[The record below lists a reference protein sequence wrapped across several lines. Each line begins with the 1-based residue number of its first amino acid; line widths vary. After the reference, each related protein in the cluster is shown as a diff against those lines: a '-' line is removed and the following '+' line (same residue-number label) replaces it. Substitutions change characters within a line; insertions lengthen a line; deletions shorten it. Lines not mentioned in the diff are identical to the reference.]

1 VAAAARRPG
10 PEVGL
15 GYPGNEMR
23 AHEFNGSPD
32 AVRSSTGEGGTRQL
46 TTPAAVAAA
55 TSDVDLATVAAGA
68 GPDNGVVPASAR
80 VARIGADEGWTRLVA
95 EVWEHREVLYF
106 LIVRNLKIRYRQ
118 TAIGAAWAV
127 VQPLALMVV
136 FVVVAQ
142 KILNLSSEGVPY
154 PVFAFAAL
162 IPWTL
167 FSGALTL
174 ASESVVRDINL
185 VSKVYIPRLLL
196 PISAVGALLVDFLVS
211 FVLLLGMM
219 AVYGIAPE
227 VSALWM
233 IPGLTVLIIA
243 LTLALGFLLSAL
255 MVRYRD
261 IRSIVPLLVQLFLF
275 ATPIAYSI
283 TLIPE
288 KWRAVYGLNPMAGPV
303 AGFRSALLGTPAPD
317 GGMLAVSVATTL
329 VLLIVGLAYF
339 VRTDRTFA
347 DVI

>member
-219 AVYGIAPE
+219 AVYGIAPG

>member
-1 VAAAARRPG
+1 M
-10 PEVGL
+10 E
-15 GYPGNEMR
+15 

-32 AVRSSTGEGGTRQL
+32 AVGSSTGEGGTRQL
-46 TTPAAVAAA
+46 TTPGAVTAG
-55 TSDVDLATVAAGA
+55 TSDVDLPTVAAAAGA
-68 GPDNGVVPASAR
+68 GNGVLPASAR